1 MWGTDIIKTH
11 NTRRKSCKLSK
22 TPLLLCRGGGKK
34 YAHYLNFGQPN
45 VATTYPEWGVY
56 VGPII
61 TDSGDAFTY
70 QTLFNWLNARFGPN
84 PAISPR
90 IRGVPATGRYLDDE
104 VCAFGLNGG
113 MLCFIAWK
121 NNMMVRLGDIP
132 DFDDF
137 EFVDSVVEI

>member
-1 MWGTDIIKTH
+1 MQVIKNPVTAMQ
-11 NTRRKSCKLSK
+11 
-22 TPLLLCRGGGKK
+22 GGGKK

-61 TDSGDAFTY
+61 TDSGEAFTY
-70 QTLFNWLNARFGPN
+70 QTLFNWFLGHMPTN
-84 PAISPR
+84 PAISPA
-90 IRGVPATGRYLDDE
+90 IRGVPATGRYNDYDVYALI
-104 VCAFGLNGG
+104 LKGG
-113 MLCFIAWK
+113 NLSFVALQ
-121 NNMMVRLGDIP
+121 NNMMVRLGDIQ